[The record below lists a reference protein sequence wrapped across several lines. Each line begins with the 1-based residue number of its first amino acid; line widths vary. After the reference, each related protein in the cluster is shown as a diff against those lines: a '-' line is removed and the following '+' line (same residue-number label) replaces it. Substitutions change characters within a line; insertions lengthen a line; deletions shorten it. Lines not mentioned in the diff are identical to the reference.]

1 MENFRKV
8 GQRGIA
14 MEKIFK
20 ALKRPT
26 ELGTPPWCQ
35 ASITRPHGTGRVLD
49 AELSRE
55 AMESLENVM

>member
-1 MENFRKV
+1 
-8 GQRGIA
+8 

-49 AELSRE
+49 AESGWE
-55 AMESLENVM
+55 GVEG